1 MTGAVGGV
9 REEFHKSAA
18 FQDLDKKKKMPSK
31 GEERVAGREDVKVCM
46 YGGRGTAETTVGD
59 GAICSF
65 VGAIKGHPR
74 SRIFAT
80 QPSGKGGPFLL
91 RFTSLFIPPSSS
103 PLHIYSRSPFPPAS
117 EAHLVIINA
126 HEAELPPSP
135 PSLSSIAR
143 RRRQQQRAENAFGM
157 RKPAP
162 PSLDPSLP
170 SRHPRFLTT
179 LHWKEG
185 GREKGRR
192 RPINQTEQSNTRIS
206 SPPLPYPLLAK
217 GLLRNNNALP
227 LFLSFECL
235 CGLLP
240 PLLPLDPTPSFS
252 FSYHYYY
259 KSGRLDTA
267 RREK

>member
-1 MTGAVGGV
+1 
-9 REEFHKSAA
+9 
-18 FQDLDKKKKMPSK
+18 MPSK

-103 PLHIYSRSPFPPAS
+103 PLHIYSRSLFPPAS

-126 HEAELPPSP
+126 HEAELPPPP

-157 RKPAP
+157 RKAAP
-162 PSLDPSLP
+162 PSLPPLAAPPFPDHIAL
-170 SRHPRFLTT
+170 
-179 LHWKEG
+179 EG
-185 GREKGRR
+185 GREGEGEA
-192 RPINQTEQSNTRIS
+192 TADQS
-206 SPPLPYPLLAK
+206 
-217 GLLRNNNALP
+217 
-227 LFLSFECL
+227 
-235 CGLLP
+235 
-240 PLLPLDPTPSFS
+240 D
-252 FSYHYYY
+252 
-259 KSGRLDTA
+259 
-267 RREK
+267 